1 MTKEQIDEIKAIVN
15 TLADQNGWA
24 QLAAVGLEFRKQ
36 DLNYGDSLKTFFQ
49 EKLKDFFEL
58 KKCDAPAPK
67 NPPVYKVK
75 EKEDFNLEKIVIE
88 QLGLSKKQS
97 SCPQRVAKENAM
109 NKTPASKVSHVA
121 KFKVNSSEKEDFED
135 IKDIELKD
143 WAIIPPWWDLIK
155 SLHDEIKN
163 DERWFFGEQLN
174 PNKPYPILGNYLQYT
189 FVRIYREGKIK
200 YSIDGRYAAFN
211 TGLVND
217 LYEYIYAIFRKSDT
231 TSRTSNVSWYFYAFS
246 PKESGKGKTIIGSH
260 FKEIPPRANYITN
273 KEDLFIPDGQS
284 PTINTIHIIEH
295 LERLPN
301 QYLLNLCDDLSE
313 EDLKKCITMNEKTQI
328 LERVKENISNDPIKQ
343 NKIKRDF
350 EYALTIALKR
360 VEWNYKTAIP
370 MYWVPGNSISLLLP
384 LAITNGK
391 DVDLAFVIS
400 KQPNGKY
407 VGQTILTLEMAY
419 MDARLIVRPD
429 NDWLIPSKIG

>member
-1 MTKEQIDEIKAIVN
+1 M
-15 TLADQNGWA
+15 
-24 QLAAVGLEFRKQ
+24 
-36 DLNYGDSLKTFFQ
+36 
-49 EKLKDFFEL
+49 
-58 KKCDAPAPK
+58 
-67 NPPVYKVK
+67 
-75 EKEDFNLEKIVIE
+75 
-88 QLGLSKKQS
+88 
-97 SCPQRVAKENAM
+97 
-109 NKTPASKVSHVA
+109 
-121 KFKVNSSEKEDFED
+121 
-135 IKDIELKD
+135 
-143 WAIIPPWWDLIK
+143 
-155 SLHDEIKN
+155 
-163 DERWFFGEQLN
+163 
-174 PNKPYPILGNYLQYT
+174 
-189 FVRIYREGKIK
+189 RIYREGKIK

-231 TSRTSNVSWYFYAFS
+231 TSRTSNVSWNFYAFS

-328 LERVKENISNDPIKQ
+328 LERVKENISNNPIKQ

-384 LAITNGK
+384 LAITDGK